1 MAEYKN
7 TDAEPLVAAHTFD
20 KTVPIYLQE
29 FSKSIA
35 MVSNNGRDLASA
47 HQKTDWSVIKRAYK
61 HRVVVKH
68 LVGALR
74 SEYWMLFSLPHPIE
88 LREI

>member
-1 MAEYKN
+1 MEGSDLFSYLESSVLELTSSEAKPSTEASMAEYKN

-35 MVSNNGRDLASA
+35 MVSNNGGDLASA
-47 HQKTDWSVIKRAYK
+47 H
-61 HRVVVKH
+61 
-68 LVGALR
+68 
-74 SEYWMLFSLPHPIE
+74 
-88 LREI
+88 